1 MFKTKVRREVVSEL
15 LSLIARIDSDNL
27 HIYNL
32 PQLRNSYVKVKA
44 RPFHKTHFFHTNFDE
59 LEIIIG
65 NALGVS
71 DDLMAFLLET
81 RLDLGRRSCNVTF
94 TVEDLSRFIKWGE
107 AYDHEAQ
114 MTTEE
119 MQLLKNLKQTIR

>member
-1 MFKTKVRREVVSEL
+1 MFKTKIKSEIVREL
-15 LSLIARIDSDNL
+15 ISLIARIDNDF
-27 HIYNL
+27 HMYNL
-32 PQLRNSYVKVKA
+32 PQLRNSYVKVKTGL
-44 RPFHKTHFFHTNFDE
+44 FGKTYFFHTNFDE

-65 NALGVS
+65 NALGVG
-71 DDLMAFLLET
+71 DDLLAFLLET

-114 MTTEE
+114 MTTKE